1 MKTRWWLFPASRIQ
15 WRFIGFSLLVCL
27 ALSNV
32 STAMAQPGG
41 QTVKITAEM
50 LATVISQADDG
61 DTIEVSGGVYHG
73 SLEID
78 KRLNLVGTDW
88 PILDGGD
95 KGTVLK
101 ITGPGATVRGFLIK
115 NSGSSLDQENAGIA
129 VEAADVLVEGNRF
142 EGTLFGIYLRRAPGS
157 TIRGNVISS
166 KDLDVPR
173 RGDPIRVW
181 YSNDVLVED
190 NVISK
195 GRDVVLWYSERLT
208 IRRNEV
214 SNGRY
219 GLHFMYCDDA
229 NVHHNR
235 LLNNSVGAFMMY
247 SRRVTLQNNT
257 IAYNRGPSGYG
268 IGLKDMDDTIVKE
281 NLFLD
286 NRIGA
291 HLDTSPREVDS
302 IGQFTGNVFAYNDI
316 GIQMMPSVRHNEFT
330 ANSFV
335 DNGEQVAIAGGG
347 QLLDNAWAIGQQ
359 GNYWSDYAGYDVD
372 TDGVG
377 DIDYKS
383 ERLYEDLVQRHPEL
397 RLFLYSP
404 ATNAIDFAAKAF
416 PLVRPQPKLT
426 DDHPLMA
433 PRIPADAPLLPQT
446 TNHTWY
452 AFSILLI
459 LILGGLVWLPRLGW
473 QRYQF
478 TFEAD

>member
-1 MKTRWWLFPASRIQ
+1 
-15 WRFIGFSLLVCL
+15 
-27 ALSNV
+27 
-32 STAMAQPGG
+32 
-41 QTVKITAEM
+41 
-50 LATVISQADDG
+50 
-61 DTIEVSGGVYHG
+61 
-73 SLEID
+73 
-78 KRLNLVGTDW
+78 
-88 PILDGGD
+88 
-95 KGTVLK
+95 
-101 ITGPGATVRGFLIK
+101 
-115 NSGSSLDQENAGIA
+115 
-129 VEAADVLVEGNRF
+129 
-142 EGTLFGIYLRRAPGS
+142 
-157 TIRGNVISS
+157 
-166 KDLDVPR
+166 
-173 RGDPIRVW
+173 
-181 YSNDVLVED
+181 
-190 NVISK
+190 
-195 GRDVVLWYSERLT
+195 
-208 IRRNEV
+208 
-214 SNGRY
+214 
-219 GLHFMYCDDA
+219 MYCDDA